1 MVSAGTDTFDRSVH
15 CILNNSFFI
24 HYAARSS
31 GHRCIFMKQV
41 YFDNAATTRV
51 RPEVAE
57 LMNKVMLE
65 DYGNPSSRHILG
77 VNAEKYIKTASEQ
90 IASSLKVKPQEIVF
104 NSGGT
109 EGNNNVLIG
118 TALRR
123 KGLGKHI
130 ISTNIEHSAV
140 YNPLLFLEKLGYEIS
155 FVGVDNK
162 GHIDIDR
169 LKEMIRPDTI
179 LVSTMWVNNEMGAV
193 EDIPAV
199 AQLVKEINPRCYM
212 HSDAIQAYGKLT
224 LRPKEAGVDMLT
236 VSGHKIHGP
245 KGTGFMYINE
255 KINIDPIIMGGGQ
268 QKDRRS
274 GTENVPGIAGLGL
287 AADMYRREHADIEK
301 KMYAVKDRLIER
313 LEAMDGVTLNSEKGA
328 LSAPHVVSASFE
340 GVRAEVLLHAL
351 EEKGIYVSS
360 GSACSSNHPA
370 ISGTLKAIGVKKEL
384 LDSTLRFSFGIYNEP
399 EEADYAADCIEELL
413 PTLRRFRRY

>member
-1 MVSAGTDTFDRSVH
+1 
-15 CILNNSFFI
+15 
-24 HYAARSS
+24 
-31 GHRCIFMKQV
+31 MKQV

-65 DYGNPSSRHILG
+65 DYGNPSSRHIFG
-77 VNAEKYIKTASEQ
+77 VNAEKYIKTAAEQ

-140 YNPLLFLEKLGYEIS
+140 YNPLIFLEKLGYEIS

-169 LKEMIRPDTI
+169 LREMVRSDTI
-179 LVSTMWVNNEMGAV
+179 LVSTMWVNNEIGAV

-199 AQLVKEINPRCYM
+199 AKAVKEINPRCYV

-224 LRPKEAGVDMLT
+224 LRPKEVGVDMLT

-255 KINIDPIIMGGGQ
+255 KAGIDPIIMGGGQ

-287 AADMYRREHADIEK
+287 AADMYRHEHAAIEER
-301 KMYAVKDRLIER
+301 MYAVKDRLIER
-313 LEAMDGVTLNSEKGA
+313 LETMDGVILNSEKGR

-384 LDSTLRFSFGIYNEP
+384 LDSTLRFSFGIYNEID
-399 EEADYAADCIEELL
+399 EADYAADCIEELL
-413 PTLRRFRRY
+413 PVLRRFRRY